1 MPIVPV
7 SLSDSEVPPPDESVG
22 PIPGRRAT
30 LSSTVGPHSVIQWGH
45 MHCVW
50 GPIPGPTLLMPSYH
64 TLEIHH
70 TAILLFALDLLAPTA
85 TRKLNLLCYAAF
97 SLRHSTGV

>member
-45 MHCVW
+45 IHCRPLWGHMYCVW

-64 TLEIHH
+64 TLEIH
-70 TAILLFALDLLAPTA
+70 TLITL
-85 TRKLNLLCYAAF
+85 
-97 SLRHSTGV
+97 